1 MKIKQTHDFYPS
13 HRTGILSNISADE
26 VTKILGFPPATFA
39 VGDGDGKVLFQWQF
53 EATTPSAIPMAG
65 AREMPCSIW
74 DYKNS
79 LTFNQLSVWMPP
91 EVGTRLFGAKYTSET
106 QY

>member
-13 HRTGILSNISADE
+13 HRTGMISNITAAE
-26 VTKILGFPPATFA
+26 VTQILGFPPATFA

-53 EATTPSAIPMAG
+53 EATVPSAIPMAG

-74 DYKNS
+74 DYKRS
-79 LTFNQLSVWMPP
+79 LDRNELSVWMPA
-91 EVGTRLFGAKYTSET
+91 EVGTRLFGTNYTNEG